1 MKFLFAATLLL
12 ATSSDAF
19 LAPSNRAVSG
29 NRHSNNNALKMAE
42 TDEVTKLREM
52 AAKLRGDADRLN
64 KVSSK
69 LLRSCFSIPFY
80 FILFSNPKQKQIN
93 KQYTRNSEKI
103 RNENLWSL
111 RHQL

>member
-19 LAPSNRAVSG
+19 LAPSSRAAT
-29 NRHSNNNALKMAE
+29 RHNSNALKMAE

-64 KVSSK
+64 KVS
-69 LLRSCFSIPFY
+69 
-80 FILFSNPKQKQIN
+80 QQ
-93 KQYTRNSEKI
+93 
-103 RNENLWSL
+103 
-111 RHQL
+111 